1 MDRQSD
7 VSLYDEEIVEHIL
20 DLKPIKPPKEQC
32 SGELFNLKG
41 DKSYPLCGDINGLSY
56 EYWG

>member
-1 MDRQSD
+1 MNKPSD
-7 VSLYDEEIVEHIL
+7 KSLYDEESIEYIL
-20 DLKPIKPPKEQC
+20 KLEPIIPPKEQC
-32 SGELFNLKG
+32 SDGLFCLKG